1 VQLATYFGEIKTYGE
16 DFGGSR
22 EGRRYFVPEYEY
34 TDDTN
39 DIQYKRVRFNL
50 EGERGKKATVWAEI
64 RSGSSNDFRYLIV
77 LAKDRSRVWSIV
89 DTRPPERSIHERQA
103 AVTTLLQDASTAGWC
118 FYADNEV
125 DFAEQANELGDY
137 WLKVKTVRCDLD
149 KDRCEREGIT
159 AAVRPAWTMGL
170 APSPG
175 LWTLVTDGATK
186 LGNSIGELTGIS
198 KPSAGTP
205 AKEAGQAALE
215 ASKWRISKGIK
226 RLDELERM
234 TKELRVAQAKSQ
246 AREAG
251 AKGAVGVSTID
262 SAIAAVKRALGMA

>member
-1 VQLATYFGEIKTYGE
+1 MKTYGE

-39 DIQYKRVRFNL
+39 DTAYKRVRFNL
-50 EGERGKKATVWAEI
+50 EGERGKKATVWAEL

-77 LAKDRSRVWSIV
+77 LAKDRSRVWSVV
-89 DTRPPERSIHERQA
+89 DHRPPERSIHERQA
-103 AVTTLLQDASTAGWC
+103 SVTTLLQDAGWT

-125 DFAEQANELGDY
+125 DMSEQASQLGDY

-149 KDRCEREGIT
+149 RDKCEKEGIT

-175 LWTLVTDGATK
+175 LWSLVTDGATK
-186 LGNSIGELTGIS
+186 IGNTIGELTGIS
-198 KPSAGTP
+198 KTSAGTP

-215 ASKWRISKGIK
+215 ASKWRIAKGVK
-226 RLDELERM
+226 ALDELERM
-234 TKELRVAQAKSQ
+234 TKELRLAQARAQVQTK
-246 AREAG
+246 EAG
-251 AKGAVGVSTID
+251 AMGAVGVSSID
-262 SAIAAVKRALGMA
+262 SAIASVKRALGMA